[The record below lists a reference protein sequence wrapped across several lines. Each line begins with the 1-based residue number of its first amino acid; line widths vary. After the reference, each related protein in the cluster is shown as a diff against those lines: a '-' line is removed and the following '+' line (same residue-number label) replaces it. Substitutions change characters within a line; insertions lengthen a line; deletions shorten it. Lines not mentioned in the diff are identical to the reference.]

1 MIEPYF
7 IINIF
12 WQWVLSG
19 CNNMEA
25 AYNEGIWKVIMAVI
39 TSALKYKRVRS
50 ISSPHLFEQG
60 MEPMRQIWKRAPQF
74 YKKWYRSLVQLFK
87 IVIKKKKN

>member
-1 MIEPYF
+1 
-7 IINIF
+7 
-12 WQWVLSG
+12 
-19 CNNMEA
+19 MEA

-87 IVIKKKKN
+87 IVIKNNNRKLPFFLDRFSNVL